1 LPYSSSCFISARKT
15 ALFFAQSFFAIVVL
29 LSIGCGGGG
38 GSASGGPT
46 PVPTPTPVAG
56 DFSLQIEFSQVTVQQ
71 RGASQFLTVFLTRLQ
86 NFNGPI
92 TIALQGLPAGVTATA
107 NGPTTLAPGAVN
119 QGVVFLLSA
128 SSSAAVATTTIAAVG
143 TSGSLTHTATTSLI
157 VRAAAPFHVELSASS
172 ATLSPGTITP
182 IQVTLVAD
190 PGSSPSILLTTLPP
204 PTNGGVTVSIPPFGI
219 TTAQPN
225 LTVTL
230 NAELIAQ
237 PLQNFPLT
245 FIATDTPTGQTS
257 ITAFTLNVGV
267 PFTRTP
273 GLTRSTFIRTDENP
287 TDGVYDRVRKL
298 FFTTITNL
306 NEVRVFSTVDRS
318 LKAIVTA
325 PFPQGIDLSADGSK
339 VYVGSKFVSQ
349 ITVIDANTLQVIQT
363 VPGPV
368 RSSPLAGDS
377 GLDFPRR
384 LVTLASGKVLLL
396 ASHAATTEDHIYTWD
411 PTAGT
416 IVQNDPPG
424 LFSFNDIIRSGDG
437 TKALAYSSGSSGTG
451 ISTYDVATD
460 TFSPLLNISS
470 VTNLAYNPDGSQL
483 AGWSGGGSALPHLL
497 VFLDGQFNQL
507 ASIPALSG
515 VFSAD
520 LIYGLD
526 GTSVYVT
533 CNYPLDG
540 QIVAVFNAQTLT
552 SRGIVPD
559 YKAGNAFDF
568 KAFAID
574 ETGMIYRGDQMGLD
588 LVDVSAPG
596 PLVFPR
602 FLLGSQSANP
612 QLVNLSAPTT
622 VTLGGLFT
630 AGTNRVFFGDS
641 ATSPSSVEGT
651 IGTNDGHFTQVTV
664 PAGKAPGATNMIVT
678 RSDGWYATEP
688 DGASFGP
695 QVLFSSVGGPPS
707 GGGKTTI
714 FGYGF
719 VSASTQVTVGGLA
732 ASNVQVTGSTGAF
745 PIPLNTITF
754 NAPAGIPG
762 SADITINTARGSV
775 TAPKAYQY
783 LNSAQVFPKLGLLN
797 QIIYDQPRQKLYITN
812 SDHNQVEVFSLA
824 SQTFLSPIAVGT
836 NPTGIAQTPDGTLL
850 AVTNEADGTVS
861 VIDPDQAKVV
871 NTLTVIVPSDLD
883 LNFCR
888 GRAVGL
894 TPVKTHRMLVEVDC
908 TALLANGHLRLLDL
922 DTGSFNCT
930 GVTHCNA
937 NGIDIDFAD
946 GLAAMTSSKDGSKVL
961 LAELGTIGGSLLG
974 FWDVDANQMLT
985 KGRIGGSSQI
995 SINADSNTFVF
1006 DGGVFDSQ
1014 LRLLSI
1020 PQDATY
1026 LNTLG
1031 NSFNN
1036 DLGAEVNP
1044 SGSLLFFP
1052 QVSGGLPAVAGGVD
1066 IFDLHRQH
1074 LALRINLPEPL
1085 AFVLDP
1091 MALDETG
1098 TKMFLISASG
1108 ITIAQLAQGPLSI
1121 GTLSPV
1127 AGPAGTLVTIRGSGF
1142 QSGAKVTFG
1151 SSQVAS
1157 TFIDINTLQ
1166 ASVPV
1171 IPAGPVRVT
1180 ITNPDGIQYFLDA
1193 AFTVN

>member
-1 LPYSSSCFISARKT
+1 MR
-15 ALFFAQSFFAIVVL
+15 
-29 LSIGCGGGG
+29 
-38 GSASGGPT
+38 
-46 PVPTPTPVAG
+46 
-56 DFSLQIEFSQVTVQQ
+56 
-71 RGASQFLTVFLTRLQ
+71 
-86 NFNGPI
+86 
-92 TIALQGLPAGVTATA
+92 
-107 NGPTTLAPGAVN
+107 
-119 QGVVFLLSA
+119 
-128 SSSAAVATTTIAAVG
+128 
-143 TSGSLTHTATTSLI
+143 
-157 VRAAAPFHVELSASS
+157 
-172 ATLSPGTITP
+172 
-182 IQVTLVAD
+182 
-190 PGSSPSILLTTLPP
+190 SSPS
-204 PTNGGVTVSIPPFGI
+204 
-219 TTAQPN
+219 
-225 LTVTL
+225 
-230 NAELIAQ
+230 
-237 PLQNFPLT
+237 
-245 FIATDTPTGQTS
+245 
-257 ITAFTLNVGV
+257 
-267 PFTRTP
+267 
-273 GLTRSTFIRTDENP
+273 
-287 TDGVYDRVRKL
+287 
-298 FFTTITNL
+298 
-306 NEVRVFSTVDRS
+306 
-318 LKAIVTA
+318 
-325 PFPQGIDLSADGSK
+325 
-339 VYVGSKFVSQ
+339 
-349 ITVIDANTLQVIQT
+349 
-363 VPGPV
+363 
-368 RSSPLAGDS
+368 AGDS

-396 ASHAATTEDHIYTWD
+396 ASHAATTEDHIYIWD
-411 PTAGT
+411 PTSAT

-424 LFSFNDIIRSGDG
+424 LFSFNDIIRSGDR
-437 TKALAYSSGSSGTG
+437 TKALTYSTGNGGTA

-470 VTNLAYNPDGSQL
+470 VNHLAYNPDGSQL
-483 AGWSGGGSALPHLL
+483 AGWSGSALPNFL
-497 VFLDGQFNQL
+497 VFLDGQFNLL
-507 ASIPALSG
+507 ASIPALSS

-540 QIVAVFNAQTLT
+540 QIVAVYDAQTLT
-552 SRGIVPD
+552 PRGIVPD

-568 KAFAID
+568 NAFAID

-596 PLVFPR
+596 TLSFPR
-602 FLLGSQSANP
+602 FGLGSQNANP

-641 ATSPSSVEGT
+641 AASPSSVEGT

-664 PAGKAPGATNMIVT
+664 PAGHAPGATNMIVT

-688 DGASFGP
+688 DGVSFGP

-707 GGGKTTI
+707 GGGKTII

-719 VSASTQVTVGGLA
+719 VSSSTQVTVGGVA

-745 PIPLNTITF
+745 PIPVNTITF

-762 SADITINTARGSV
+762 SADITVSTARGSV
-775 TAPKAYQY
+775 TVPKAYTY
-783 LNSAQVFPKLGLLN
+783 LSSAQVFPKVGLLN

-824 SQTFLSPIAVGT
+824 TQAFLPPIAVGT

-871 NTLTVIVPSDLD
+871 KTLTVVVPSDLD
-883 LNFCR
+883 PGFCR
-888 GRAVGL
+888 GRVFTL

-908 TALLANGHLRLLDL
+908 TALLAGGHLRVLDL
-922 DTGSFNCT
+922 DTGNFNCT
-930 GVTHCNA
+930 GVTQCNA
-937 NGIDIDFAD
+937 NGIDINFAD

-974 FWDVDANQMLT
+974 FWDVDANTMLT
-985 KGRIGGSSQI
+985 KGRVGGSGQI
-995 SINADSNTFVF
+995 SINADGNTFVF

-1020 PQDATY
+1020 PQDVTY
-1026 LNTLG
+1026 LDTMG

-1036 DLGAEVNP
+1036 DFGTEVNP
-1044 SGSLLFFP
+1044 SGSLLFYP
-1052 QVSGGLPAVAGGVD
+1052 QVSGGFPPIAGGVD
-1066 IFDLHRQH
+1066 IFYLHRQH
-1074 LALRINLPEPL
+1074 LAARINLPEPL
-1085 AFVLDP
+1085 SAVLDA

-1098 TKMFLISASG
+1098 TKMFFISATG
-1108 ITIAQLAQGPLSI
+1108 ITIAQLAQSPLSI
-1121 GTLSPV
+1121 GTLNPA
-1127 AGPAGTLVTIRGSGF
+1127 AGTAGTLVTVRGSGF

-1151 SSQVAS
+1151 ASQVPG

-1171 IPAGPVRVT
+1171 LPAGPVRVT
-1180 ITNPDGIQYFLDA
+1180 ITNPDGTQYSFDA

>member
-1 LPYSSSCFISARKT
+1 M
-15 ALFFAQSFFAIVVL
+15 LFSV
-29 LSIGCGGGG
+29 GCGGGG
-38 GSASGGPT
+38 GSTAIGP
-46 PVPTPTPVAG
+46 PPPPTPTPG
-56 DFSLQIEFSQVTVQQ
+56 DFSLQVEFNQVTVQKQ
-71 RGASQFLTVFLTRLQ
+71 GVSQFLTVFLTRLQ
-86 NFNGPI
+86 NFNGTI

-107 NGPTTLAPGAVN
+107 NGPTTLVSGSVN
-119 QGVVFLLSA
+119 QGVSFSLSA
-128 SSSAAVATTTIAAVG
+128 SSAAAVATTTISVVG
-143 TSGSLTHTATTSLI
+143 TSGSLTHTATANLI
-157 VRAAAPFHVELSASS
+157 VRAAAPFHLVLSANS
-172 ATLSPGTITP
+172 AILSPGMTLP
-182 IQVTLVAD
+182 IQVSLVAD
-190 PGSSPSILLTTLPP
+190 PGSSPSILLATLPP
-204 PTNGGVTVSIPPFGI
+204 PIHGGVTVSIPPFGL
-219 TTAQPN
+219 TTTQPN

-230 NAELIAQ
+230 NSELIAQ

-245 FIATDTPTGQTS
+245 FIATDTPTGQSS
-257 ITAFTLNVGV
+257 ISDFTLNVGV
-267 PFTRTP
+267 PFTRPP
-273 GLTRSTFIRTDENP
+273 GVTRSTFIRTDENP
-287 TDGVYDRVRKL
+287 TDGVYDPVRKL
-298 FFTTITNL
+298 FFTTINKL

-318 LKAIVTA
+318 LKAVIPA
-325 PFPQGIDLSADGSK
+325 PFPQGIDFSVDGSK
-339 VYVGSKFVSQ
+339 VYVGSNFVSQ
-349 ITVIDANTLQVIQT
+349 ITVIDVNTLQVVQA

-368 RSSPLAGDS
+368 RASPAAGVS

-396 ASHAATTEDHIYTWD
+396 ASHAGTTEDHIYLWD

-416 IVQNDPPG
+416 IVQNDPLG
-424 LFSFNDIIRSGDG
+424 LFFFNDIIRSGDG
-437 TKALAYSSGSSGTG
+437 TKALTYSTGNGGTA

-460 TFSPLLNISS
+460 TFSPLLSIGLVN
-470 VTNLAYNPDGSQL
+470 NLAYNPDGTQL
-483 AGWSGGGSALPHLL
+483 AGWSGSGLPSFV

-520 LIYGLD
+520 LIYGRD

-540 QIVAVFNAQTLT
+540 QIVAVYDAQTFT
-552 SRGIVPD
+552 PRGIVPD

-596 PLVFPR
+596 TLSFPR
-602 FLLGSQSANP
+602 IGLGSQSANP

-622 VTLGGLFT
+622 VTVAGVFT
-630 AGTNRVFFGDS
+630 PGTNRVFFGDS
-641 ATSPSSVEGT
+641 ATSPSSLEGT
-651 IGTNDGHFTQVTV
+651 IGTNDGHFTQITV
-664 PAGKAPGATNMIVT
+664 PAGHAPGATNMIVT

-688 DGASFGP
+688 DGVSFGP
-695 QVLFSSVGGPPS
+695 QVLFSRVGGPSS

-719 VSASTQVTVGGLA
+719 VSSSTQVTVGGVA

-745 PIPLNTITF
+745 PIPVNTITF

-762 SADITINTARGSV
+762 SAADITVSTARGSV
-775 TAPKAYQY
+775 TVPKAYTY
-783 LNSAQVFPKLGLLN
+783 LSSAQVFPRLGFLD

-824 SQTFLSPIAVGT
+824 SQSFLSPIAVGT

-871 NTLTVIVPSDLD
+871 NTLTVVVPSDLD

-888 GRAVGL
+888 GRAVAL
-894 TPVKTHRMLVEVDC
+894 TPVKTHRMLVEIDC

-930 GVTHCNA
+930 GVTQCNA
-937 NGIDIDFAD
+937 NGIDINFAD

-961 LAELGTIGGSLLG
+961 LAELGTVGGSELG
-974 FWDVDANQMLT
+974 FWDVDANTMLT
-985 KGRIGGSSQI
+985 KGRLGGSSQI
-995 SINADSNTFVF
+995 SINADGNTFVF

-1020 PQDATY
+1020 PQDVTY
-1026 LNTLG
+1026 LDTMG

-1036 DLGAEVNP
+1036 TFGSEVHP
-1044 SGSLLFFP
+1044 SGSLLFLP
-1052 QVSGGLPAVAGGVD
+1052 QTTGGLPAVAGGVD

-1074 LALRINLPEPL
+1074 LAARINLPEPV
-1085 AFVLDP
+1085 AGALDA

-1108 ITIAQLAQGPLSI
+1108 ITIAQLAHAPLSI
-1121 GTLSPV
+1121 GTLNPV
-1127 AGPAGTLVTIRGSGF
+1127 AGTAGTLVTVRGSGF
-1142 QSGAKVTFG
+1142 QAGATITFG
-1151 SSQVAS
+1151 SSQVSS
-1157 TFIDINTLQ
+1157 TFVDINTLQ
-1166 ASVPV
+1166 ATLPV
-1171 IPAGPVRVT
+1171 LPAGPVRVT
-1180 ITNPDGIQYFLDA
+1180 ITNADGTKYALDA

>member
-1 LPYSSSCFISARKT
+1 LLHSHLSSLFVFARR
-15 ALFFAQSFFAIVVL
+15 AARFFAQLIFAIIVSL
-29 LSIGCGGGG
+29 GLGCGGGG
-38 GSASGGPT
+38 GSTTTT
-46 PVPTPTPVAG
+46 PPPPPVVG
-56 DFSLQIEFSQVTVQQ
+56 DFNLQIEFNQVTVQQ
-71 RGASQFLTVFLTRLQ
+71 QGVSQFLTVFVTRLQ
-86 NFNGPI
+86 GFNGPI

-107 NGPTTLAPGAVN
+107 NGPTTLNPGSVN
-119 QGVVFLLSA
+119 GGVFSISA
-128 SSSAAVATTTIAAVG
+128 TSATAVATTTITAVG
-143 TSGSLTHTATTSLI
+143 TSGSLAHSATTNLI
-157 VRAAAPFHVELSASS
+157 VRAAAPFHLALSATS
-172 ATLSPGTITP
+172 ANLSPGTAMP
-182 IQVTLVAD
+182 IQVSLVAD

-204 PTNGGVTVSIPPFGI
+204 PNNGGVTVSIPRFGI
-219 TTAQPN
+219 TPAQPN

-257 ITAFTLNVGV
+257 ITDFTLNVGV

-287 TDGVYDRVRKL
+287 TDGVYDPVRKL

-318 LKAIVTA
+318 LKAIIAA
-325 PFPQGIDLSADGSK
+325 PFPEGIDLSADGSK
-339 VYVGSKFVSQ
+339 IYVGSNFVSQ
-349 ITVIDANTLQVIQT
+349 ITVIDANTLQVVQT

-368 RSSPLAGDS
+368 RSSPFAGDS

-483 AGWSGGGSALPHLL
+483 AGWSGGGSGSALPNLL

-596 PLVFPR
+596 TLSFPR
-602 FLLGSQSANP
+602 LGLGSQSANP
-612 QLVNLSAPTT
+612 QLVNLFAPTT
-622 VTLGGLFT
+622 VTVAGVFAG
-630 AGTNRVFFGDS
+630 GTNRVFFGDS
-641 ATSPSSVEGT
+641 AASPSSVEGT

-688 DGASFGP
+688 DGVSFGP
-695 QVLFSSVGGPPS
+695 QVLFSSVGGPPA

-719 VSASTQVTVGGLA
+719 VSASTQVTVGGVA

-762 SADITINTARGSV
+762 SADITVNTARGSV
-775 TAPKAYQY
+775 TVPKAYRY
-783 LNSAQVFPKLGLLN
+783 LSSAQVFPRLGLLN

-812 SDHNQVEVFSLA
+812 SDHNQIEVFSLA
-824 SQTFLSPIAVGT
+824 SQTFLSTIAVGT

-871 NTLTVIVPSDLD
+871 NTLTVVVPSDLD

-908 TALLANGHLRLLDL
+908 TALLAKGHLRLLDL
-922 DTGSFNCT
+922 DTGSFSCT
-930 GVTHCNA
+930 GVTQCNA
-937 NGIDIDFAD
+937 NGIDINFAD
-946 GLAAMTSSKDGSKVL
+946 GLAAMTSSRDGSKVL
-961 LAELGTIGGSLLG
+961 LAELGTIGGSELG
-974 FWDVDANQMLT
+974 FWDVDANTMLT
-985 KGRIGGSSQI
+985 KGRIGGSGQI
-995 SINADSNTFVF
+995 SVNADGNTFVF
-1006 DGGVFDSQ
+1006 DGAVFDSQ
-1014 LRLLSI
+1014 LRLLRI
-1020 PQDATY
+1020 PQDVTY
-1026 LNTLG
+1026 LDTLG

-1036 DLGAEVNP
+1036 DFGTEVNP
-1044 SGSLLFFP
+1044 SGSLLFYP
-1052 QVSGGLPAVAGGVD
+1052 QVSGGFPVIAGGVD

-1085 AFVLDP
+1085 AVVLDP

-1108 ITIAQLAQGPLSI
+1108 ITIAQLAQVPLSI

-1127 AGPAGTLVTIRGSGF
+1127 AGPAGTLVTVRGSGF
-1142 QSGAKVTFG
+1142 QTGATVTFG
-1151 SSQVAS
+1151 SSQVSS
-1157 TFIDINTLQ
+1157 TFVDINTLQ
-1166 ASVPV
+1166 ASLPV
-1171 IPAGPVRVT
+1171 LPAGPVRVT
-1180 ITNPDGIQYFLDA
+1180 ITNPDGTKYFLDA